1 MLSILTY
8 ILLVTPSSL
17 STSHSDFLALL
28 SIKSHITSDPRK
40 ALSSWDG
47 APNDTNTPVPDFCQ
61 WNGLTCGSRRY
72 PGHVTAIHLQ
82 GHGLAGTISQDIG
95 NLTYLHF
102 LDLSSNNLVGDI
114 PSTLG
119 NCRKLHTM
127 NLNDNHF
134 SGSVPSPLGH
144 LSKLNIFDV
153 NHNSLTGEIPMTLLN
168 ITALTV
174 LRIEEN
180 SFHGQ
185 ILSWLSNLTS
195 LTDLF
200 LGSNNFSGNI
210 PADLC
215 RLTNLV
221 NFDVMNNK
229 LDGLVPP
236 QLFNFSSIYVLN
248 LGFNELA
255 GSLPPDIGFKLPRLT
270 VLGTE
275 ENEFRGLIPASLS
288 NASQLKYLL
297 LRGNQYHGVIP
308 RDIGTQ
314 GNLNLFS
321 VGYNELEATKPTEWD
336 FLTSLTNCTNLGILD
351 LEQNNFAGFLP
362 ISIAN
367 LSLELNWLTVGR
379 NKIAGTIPSWI
390 TRFHKL
396 TKLILADNLFTGTL
410 PEDIGRIS
418 TLQLLDLSQNQFQGQ
433 IPQSL
438 GNITQLTSLSLSK
451 NFLDSSIP
459 TSLGNLTQIGFLDL
473 SSNMLRSQIPQEIL
487 TIPSLTILLNL
498 STNALSGTIPTQI
511 GHLNNLGTIDLSMNK
526 LAGEIPEAIE
536 NCVQLCFLYLQGN
549 LLQGQIPRGLNSL
562 GVLEKLDLSINN
574 LTGPIPNFL
583 GSIRTL
589 NYLNLSFN
597 NLSGPVPDTGVFCN
611 ATILSVTGNSM
622 LCGGP
627 PFLNL
632 PSCQFIHSHKASRNQ
647 LQIFIFCAIG
657 TLIFCLCS
665 IATYCFINRR
675 ITPNFVGHE
684 YLFLNRNHERVSYAE
699 LHAATESF
707 SPANL
712 IGSGSSGNVYIGNL
726 IFDKNL
732 ATVAIKVLDLGQQG
746 ANRSFLAECNVLK
759 RIRHRKLVKVITVC
773 SGMDHNGDEF
783 KALVLEYI
791 CNGNLDEW
799 LHPDTRTDSM
809 ISRRL
814 SLMRRLHIALDVAEA
829 LDYLHYHIDPP
840 IVHCD
845 IKPSNILLDDNL
857 VAHVTDFG
865 LAKIMQSEACKKN
878 HTGIEGSSFAVNGTI
893 GYVPPGK

>member
-1 MLSILTY
+1 VQTTTKAPPPCRRMNIHRLSCPCTWKISVLSILTY

-17 STSHSDFLALL
+17 SNSYSDFLALL
-28 SIKSHITSDPRK
+28 SLKSHITSDPQQT
-40 ALSSWDG
+40 LSSWDG
-47 APNDTNTPVPDFCQ
+47 ARNDTNTPVPDFCQ
-61 WNGLTCGSRRY
+61 WNGVTCGGRRY

-82 GHGLAGTISQDIG
+82 DYGLAGIISQDIG

-119 NCRKLHTM
+119 NCRKLYTM
-127 NLNDNHF
+127 NLGANHF

-144 LSKLNIFDV
+144 LSKLKIFYV
-153 NHNSLTGEIPMTLLN
+153 SRNSLTGEIPTTLLN
-168 ITALTV
+168 ITMLTI
-174 LRIEEN
+174 LRIGGN

-200 LGSNNFSGNI
+200 LASNNFSGNI

-236 QLFNFSSIYVLN
+236 SLFNFSSIHVLQ
-248 LGFNELA
+248 LA
-255 GSLPPDIGFKLPRLT
+255 GSLPPDIGFKLPRLR
-270 VLGTE
+270 VFGTH
-275 ENEFRGLIPASLS
+275 ENHQFRGLIPASLS

-321 VGYNELEATKPTEWD
+321 VGYNELQATKPTEWD
-336 FLTSLTNCTNLGILD
+336 FLTSLTNCSNLGILD
-351 LEQNNFAGFLP
+351 LEQNNFVGFMP

-367 LSLELNWLTVGR
+367 LSLELKWLTVGR
-379 NKIAGTIPSWI
+379 NQIAGTISSWI
-390 TRFHKL
+390 RRFHKL
-396 TKLILADNLFTGTL
+396 TKLNLAENLFTGTL
-410 PEDIGRIS
+410 PEDIGRLS
-418 TLQLLDLSQNQFQGQ
+418 SLQLLDLSQNRFEGL

-438 GNITQLTSLSLSK
+438 GNITQLSNLSLSN

-459 TSLGNLTQIGFLDL
+459 TSLGNLTQIVFLDL
-473 SSNMLRSQIPQEIL
+473 SSNMLRGQIPQEVL

-498 STNALSGTIPTQI
+498 STNALSGTILTQI

-536 NCVQLCFLYLQGN
+536 NCVQLRFLYLQGN
-549 LLQGQIPRGLNSL
+549 LLQGKIPRGLNSL
-562 GVLEKLDLSINN
+562 GALEKLDLSSNN
-574 LTGPIPNFL
+574 LTGPIPKFL

-597 NLSGPVPDTGVFCN
+597 NLSGAVPDTGVFCN

-627 PFLNL
+627 PLLHL
-632 PSCQFIHSHKASRNQ
+632 PSCRSVRSHKASWNQ
-647 LQIFIFCAIG
+647 LHIFIFCAIG

-665 IATYCFINRR
+665 ITTYCFISRR
-675 ITPNFVGHE
+675 ITQKFVGRE
-684 YLFLNRNHERVSYAE
+684 YLFLNRNHERISYAE
-699 LHAATESF
+699 LTCSNRIIL
-707 SPANL
+707 PRK
-712 IGSGSSGNVYIGNL
+712 
-726 IFDKNL
+726 FDRFWKL
-732 ATVAIKVLDLGQQG
+732 WQCL
-746 ANRSFLAECNVLK
+746 
-759 RIRHRKLVKVITVC
+759 HRKF
-773 SGMDHNGDEF
+773 NF
-783 KALVLEYI
+783 
-791 CNGNLDEW
+791 
-799 LHPDTRTDSM
+799 
-809 ISRRL
+809 
-814 SLMRRLHIALDVAEA
+814 
-829 LDYLHYHIDPP
+829 
-840 IVHCD
+840 
-845 IKPSNILLDDNL
+845 
-857 VAHVTDFG
+857 
-865 LAKIMQSEACKKN
+865 
-878 HTGIEGSSFAVNGTI
+878 
-893 GYVPPGK
+893 